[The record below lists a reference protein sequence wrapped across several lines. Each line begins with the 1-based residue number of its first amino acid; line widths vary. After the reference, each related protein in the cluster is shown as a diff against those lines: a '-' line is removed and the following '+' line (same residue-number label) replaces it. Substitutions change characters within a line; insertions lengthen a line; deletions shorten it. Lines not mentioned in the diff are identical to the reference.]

1 MDTMVSTAS
10 PHKLPAHFFGDE
22 MINILE
28 EVKSMLTKY
37 PVLRDS
43 DERLLANIWKVYV
56 GDLTWVNGE
65 DILKML
71 AKGELPSYESISRC
85 RRKLQEEIPA
95 LRGEKWEA
103 RHKNQKVIKKE
114 LKEMEVI
121 LHD

>member
-1 MDTMVSTAS
+1 
-10 PHKLPAHFFGDE
+10 

-43 DERLLANIWKVYV
+43 DERLLANIWKIYV

-85 RRKLQEEIPA
+85 RRKLQEEIPT